1 MLQLDEQYV
10 KRSQLE
16 SELMAEKQDK
26 DLETVKAELDTNM
39 RELLEI
45 QVGKWMISDH
55 VSCACSCY

>member
-45 QVGKWMISDH
+45 QVGMVSDH